1 MTMLNL
7 HAMKK
12 IEIVLKGDNLAY
24 IEDLLKQ
31 GGVTGYTIIRDVS
44 GLGHGGYHGGR
55 LLFND
60 RDSFVM
66 IVTVAPEENIQQIL
80 LGLKPF
86 FDNHSGV
93 LFVSDTQVLRME
105 YFKDKPKGAGA

>member
-1 MTMLNL
+1 MTVLPL
-7 HAMKK
+7 HPMKK
-12 IEIVLKGDNLAY
+12 IEIVIKGDNLAS

-31 GGVTGYTIIRDVS
+31 AGVTGYTIIRDVS

-66 IVTVAPEENIQQIL
+66 VVTVAPEERIQQVL
-80 LGLKPF
+80 TGLKPF
-86 FDNHSGV
+86 FAHHSGV

-105 YFKDKPKGAGA
+105 YFKG

>member
-1 MTMLNL
+1 MTTPTL
-7 HAMKK
+7 HPMKK
-12 IEIVLKGDNLAY
+12 IEIVIKGDTLAA

-60 RDSFVM
+60 RDSFLM
-66 IVTVAPEENIQQIL
+66 IVTVAPEEKIQQIL
-80 LGLKPF
+80 IGLKPF
-86 FDNHSGV
+86 FEHHSGV
-93 LFVSDTQVLRME
+93 LFVSDTQVLRMS
-105 YFKDKPKGAGA
+105 YFKGQEG

>member
-1 MTMLNL
+1 MTAPTL
-7 HAMKK
+7 HPMKK
-12 IEIVLKGDNLAY
+12 IEIVLKGDHLAS

-66 IVTVAPEENIQQIL
+66 IITVAPEEKIQQIL
-80 LGLKPF
+80 TGLKPF
-86 FDNHSGV
+86 FERHSGV
-93 LFVSDTQVLRME
+93 MFVSDTQVLRME
-105 YFKDKPKGAGA
+105 YFRERQEK